1 MNDQTNGPTNDN
13 GLPVSWDLPI
23 PQVSIDDLLRRLI
36 QDADLPS
43 LQLLAGLSDLNRSDQ
58 ARVRESWS
66 LIPVARRR
74 QVIRTLVAEAE
85 ENLDVQLGRL
95 LRVALADEDE
105 EVRRMAI
112 AGLWEDTEPDLVV
125 LFVQMLYNDAEGS
138 VRMAAAQGLGLF
150 ILAGELDE
158 LDASLAMRAE
168 EALLSVLQ
176 NEYEPVN
183 VRAAALESV
192 AYSGEVGIRQLIE
205 DAYYSPQLEMRVAA
219 LVAMGRSADVRWRGT
234 AKAELQNPDPAMRA
248 AAAQA
253 CGDLEIKSA
262 ARWLVLLLEDDEL
275 AVRLAAITALG
286 HIGGHDGHEALR
298 ILADSEIP
306 EEAAAADLALEE
318 MLFYAE
324 GGNMALFDESELDV
338 EMDSGPE
345 DETDDWADDWADEW
359 ADGWDLWSDEEDGE
373 KDSEEDGEEDGEEDD
388 E

>member
-1 MNDQTNGPTNDN
+1 MNDQTNNLMNDDNLPT
-13 GLPVSWDLPI
+13 SWESPT
-23 PQVSIDDLLRRLI
+23 PQISIDDLLHRLI
-36 QDADLPS
+36 QDPALPS
-43 LQLLAGLSDLNRSDQ
+43 LQALMGLSDLSRSDQ
-58 ARVRESWS
+58 ARVREQWA
-66 LIPVARRR
+66 LIPMARRR
-74 QVIRTLVAEAE
+74 QVISTLVTEAE

-105 EVRRMAI
+105 EARRMAI
-112 AGLWEDTEPDLVV
+112 AGLWEDTEPDLAV
-125 LFVQMLYNDAEGS
+125 LFVQMLYNDAEAS

-168 EALLSVLQ
+168 EALLRVLQ

-205 DAYYSPQLEMRVAA
+205 DAYYSPQLELRVAA
-219 LVAMGRSADVRWRGT
+219 LVAMGRSADVRWRGA
-234 AKAELQNPDPAMRA
+234 AKAELHNPDPAMRA

-262 ARWLVLLLEDDEL
+262 ARWLLLLLEDDEL
-275 AVRLAAITALG
+275 AVRLAAISALG
-286 HIGGHDGHEALR
+286 HIGGKDGQEALR

-306 EEAAAADLALEE
+306 GEAAAADLALEE
-318 MLFYAE
+318 MLFHSE

-338 EMDSGPE
+338 ETDH
-345 DETDDWADDWADEW
+345 ETKGTIDGQADDEVDEW
-359 ADGWDLWSDEEDGE
+359 ADGWDFWDD
-373 KDSEEDGEEDGEEDD
+373 EEDD

>member
-1 MNDQTNGPTNDN
+1 MNDQINNLIDDDN
-13 GLPVSWDLPI
+13 LPLSWEPST

-36 QDADLPS
+36 QDTALPS
-43 LQLLAGLSDLNRSDQ
+43 LQALVGLSDLNRNDQ
-58 ARVRESWS
+58 ALVRESWS

-112 AGLWEDTEPDLVV
+112 EGLWEDTEPDLVV
-125 LFVQMLYNDAEGS
+125 HFVQMLYNDAEGS
-138 VRMAAAQGLGLF
+138 VRMAAAQALGLF

-158 LDASLAMRAE
+158 LEASLAMRAE

-219 LVAMGRSADVRWRGT
+219 LVAMGRSADVRWRGA

-253 CGDLEIKSA
+253 CGELEIKSA
-262 ARWLVLLLEDDEL
+262 ARWLILLLEDDEL

-286 HIGGHDGHEALR
+286 RIGGNDGQEALR
-298 ILADSEIP
+298 ILADSENP

-338 EMDSGPE
+338 EMDRGAKGAAAGQ
-345 DETDDWADDWADEW
+345 ADDHADDEVDEW
-359 ADGWDLWSDEEDGE
+359 ADGWDLWDDEAD
-373 KDSEEDGEEDGEEDD
+373 DEEDD

>member
-1 MNDQTNGPTNDN
+1 MSDQNDNLMNDLMDDDTD
-13 GLPVSWDLPI
+13 LPASWDAPT

-43 LQLLAGLSDLNRSDQ
+43 LQLLAGLSDLSRSDQ
-58 ARVRESWS
+58 ARVREQWA

-74 QVIRTLVAEAE
+74 QVIRTLVDEAE

-105 EVRRMAI
+105 EARRMAI
-112 AGLWEDTEPDLVV
+112 EGLWEDTEPDLVV
-125 LFVQMLYNDAEGS
+125 HFVQMLYNDAEGS

-205 DAYYSPQLEMRVAA
+205 DAYYSPQLELRVAA
-219 LVAMGRSADVRWRGT
+219 LVAMGRSADVRWRGA

-253 CGDLEIKSA
+253 CGELEIKSA
-262 ARWLVLLLEDDEL
+262 ARWLILLLEDDEL

-286 HIGGHDGHEALR
+286 RIGGNHGQEALR

-338 EMDSGPE
+338 EMDRRGRGRGRRQGRRMG
-345 DETDDWADDWADEW
+345 
-359 ADGWDLWSDEEDGE
+359 GWLGFL
-373 KDSEEDGEEDGEEDD
+373 GRRRGRLRG
-388 E
+388 